1 MIEEMNGD
9 FLQWLRGFYF
19 VAKTGSVRRA
29 AELMHRNPSTISYQ
43 LRSLEEELGVIL
55 FDRFKKGLRITAEGK
70 NLLSWTVS
78 TFETLQSMRAE
89 VSNLQGEL
97 QGQISMAAT
106 LPISNFAVN
115 AISEFTRRHP
125 KVHIL
130 IERGL
135 AAELSKA
142 VRESE
147 VDFALMPMIKKPE
160 ENNFDIVFK
169 ARPFLVMRRDHTWPI
184 PAIPDM
190 DDLKSLPFVSFW
202 SRLGG
207 DEYYNYIMA
216 TGMGDFIRRNSVIQ
230 VNNYHI
236 IMRYVWQGLGVAI
249 LDELC
254 FQNTSYGAEWKSLKA
269 IPLDHILPNRLYGIY
284 TRAQKRLSPQAQAL
298 VNHLHKELISF
309 TSLDSS
315 DLWKEIRQESAGHKT
330 KTSSKAIAQSKYR
343 KKFRDD

>member
-29 AELMHRNPSTISYQ
+29 AEMMHRNPSTISYQ
-43 LRSLEEELGVIL
+43 IRSLEEELGVIL
-55 FDRFKKGLRITAEGK
+55 FDRFKKGLKITPEGK

-97 QGQISMAAT
+97 QGQISMAST
-106 LPISNFAVN
+106 LPISIFAVN
-115 AISEFTRRHP
+115 SISEFTRRHP
-125 KVHIL
+125 KVRIL

-135 AAELSKA
+135 SAELSKA

-147 VDFALMPMIKKPE
+147 VDFALIPLIKKPE
-160 ENNFDIVFK
+160 DNNFDIIIK
-169 ARPFLVMRRDHTWPI
+169 ARPFLIMRREHPWPI

-190 DDLKSLPFVSFW
+190 EDLKNLPFVSFW
-202 SRLGG
+202 SRMGG
-207 DEYYNYIMA
+207 DEYYNYITG
-216 TGMGDFIRRNSVIQ
+216 TGMGDFIRKNSVIQ
-230 VNNYHI
+230 VNNYHL

-249 LDELC
+249 MDELC
-254 FQNTSYGAEWKSLKA
+254 FQATSYGAEWKSLEA
-269 IPLDHILPNRLYGIY
+269 VPLDHILPNLLYGIY

-298 VNHLHKELISF
+298 VNHLHSELLSF
-309 TSLDSS
+309 TRLDSS
-315 DLWKEIRQESAGHKT
+315 DMWKALRQEGAV
-330 KTSSKAIAQSKYR
+330 
-343 KKFRDD
+343 KKV